1 MLVANAQAALTAM
14 LPKPEEMPVDGGVIA
29 IVGPS
34 GSGKTRVVAALA
46 AAYGRQGFG
55 VTVARLRGTQRDDEL
70 AELLEGEEVDLIPPM
85 TIRATVR
92 EVEAARGDLVI
103 LDTPATRV
111 GDAWGVESLAET
123 LARFLPDGVL
133 LCTPATFTQKA
144 LAKLVEH
151 HTPLQ
156 VDGLVATHY
165 DQAGMLGT
173 VVELA
178 IETRI
183 PLGHV
188 HSGLDVADAISAV
201 DPHGLAGDL
210 VR

>member
-1 MLVANAQAALTAM
+1 M
-14 LPKPEEMPVDGGVIA
+14 
-29 IVGPS
+29 
-34 GSGKTRVVAALA
+34 
-46 AAYGRQGFG
+46 
-55 VTVARLRGTQRDDEL
+55 
-70 AELLEGEEVDLIPPM
+70 
-85 TIRATVR
+85 
-92 EVEAARGDLVI
+92 
-103 LDTPATRV
+103 
-111 GDAWGVESLAET
+111 
-123 LARFLPDGVL
+123 
-133 LCTPATFTQKA
+133 
-144 LAKLVEH
+144 
-151 HTPLQ
+151 
-156 VDGLVATHY
+156 ATHY